1 LIYFLG
7 ELILDQYRN
16 EWRQTMCEQLGI
28 SKQFYHSKYKKA
40 VSDDCTKADIDFVK
54 RLDDLK
60 AMLRNLDNLR

>member
-1 LIYFLG
+1 
-7 ELILDQYRN
+7 
-16 EWRQTMCEQLGI
+16 MCEQLGI

-54 RLDDLK
+54 RLDELK